1 MIPNNFAIIKKNEE
15 LGGARSV
22 NASES
27 LKQSG
32 YQPGQRSAEDS
43 VNSKGEGAEFTDLSG
58 PQRKTMVSSSDK
70 DDREVYEML
79 GKFGRYN
86 MWRAVLLGGSGV
98 VGLLAALS

>member
-22 NASES
+22 NAAKV
-27 LKQSG
+27 LKESG
-32 YQPGQRSAEDS
+32 YRPGERSAEDS
-43 VNSKGEGAEFTDLSG
+43 VNSKGEGSELLDLSG
-58 PQRKTMVSSSDK
+58 PQTKTELPSSDA
-70 DDREVYEML
+70 DDEEVYEML

-86 MWRAVLLGGSGV
+86 MWRAVLLGGGGV

>member
-22 NASES
+22 NAAKA

-32 YQPGQRSAEDS
+32 YQAGQRSAEDS
-43 VNSKGEGAEFTDLSG
+43 VNSKGEGSQVFDLSG
-58 PQRKTMVSSSDK
+58 PQTKTEKSSSQA
-70 DDREVYEML
+70 DDREVYDML

-86 MWRAVLLGGSGV
+86 MCRAALLGGGGV